1 MNNKIDFRAL
11 ANQYDENCER
21 MRAIADACQN
31 ENRSR
36 NDSEDAEYA
45 ALTMQNQQI
54 QMRMQLAANVKPEVK
69 PVKSVTEL
77 VRENIKNGERTDL
90 LFRDSVTTDIVDAG
104 GIIPLKVQD
113 VLKPLKEGFILDKVG
128 LPFLSGLA
136 GTYVWPTYEMVEAT
150 IAGEGVELG
159 DTALSMSKLTA
170 TPERIGIA
178 IPVTRQAINQSE
190 GLIENIIREIMPL
203 SLRYLLNDILFS
215 TTLVDGAELLKGPF
229 VDIASGSAT
238 YADGT
243 ANSVVS
249 LSATP
254 TFEELNVQM
263 KAALLE
269 TGIEGGHLCW
279 VMTKSMEATLEGTP
293 INSNGIF
300 VPMIQGH
307 TLCGLPVYTTNSI
320 RDGETEYIGLGDWAY
335 QPMGLFGDI
344 RFIVDPYTKSRADS
358 VDFVLNADYG
368 TKTLRTE
375 AFKLGKCGS

>member
-1 MNNKIDFRAL
+1 MNNRIDVRAL
-11 ANQYDENCER
+11 ANQYDENCEKI
-21 MRAIADACQN
+21 RAIADACQN

-36 NDSEDAEYA
+36 NDSENAEYA

-54 QMRMQLAANVKPEVK
+54 QMRMQLAANVKTEVK
-69 PVKSVTEL
+69 PVKTVTEL
-77 VRENIKNGERTDL
+77 IRENIKNGERTDL

-104 GIIPLKVQD
+104 GIIPLKVQE

-136 GTYVWPTYEMVEAT
+136 GTYVWPTYEMVEAS

-159 DTALSMSKLTA
+159 DTTLSMSKLTA

-190 GLIENIIREIMPL
+190 GLIENIVREIMPL

-243 ANSVVS
+243 TNSVVS

-269 TGIEGGHLCW
+269 TGIEGDHLCW
-279 VMTKSMEATLEGTP
+279 IMTKSMEATLEGTP
-293 INSNGIF
+293 INSDGIF
-300 VPMIQGH
+300 VPMIQNH
-307 TLCGLPVYTTNSI
+307 MLCGLPVYTTNSI
-320 RDGETEYIGLGDWAY
+320 RDSKTEYIGLGDWAY

-375 AFKLGKCGS
+375 AFKLGKCGA

>member
-1 MNNKIDFRAL
+1 MNSKIDVRAL
-11 ANQYDENCER
+11 ANQYDENCEKI
-21 MRAIADACQN
+21 RAIADACQN

-36 NDSEDAEYA
+36 NDSEEAEYA

-54 QMRMQLAANVKPEVK
+54 QMRMQLAANVKTEVK
-69 PVKSVTEL
+69 PVKSITEL
-77 VRENIKNGERTDL
+77 IRENIKNGERTDL

-104 GIIPLKVQD
+104 GIIPLKVQE
-113 VLKPLKEGFILDKVG
+113 VLDPLKEGFILDKVG
-128 LPFLSGLA
+128 LPFLNGLV
-136 GTYVWPTYEMVEAT
+136 GTYVWPTYEMVEASV
-150 IAGEGVELG
+150 AGETVELG
-159 DTALSMSKLTA
+159 DAALSMSKLTA

-190 GLIENIIREIMPL
+190 DLIENIVRKIMPL
-203 SLRYLLNDILFS
+203 SLRYLLNDILFG
-215 TTLVDGAELLKGPF
+215 TTIVNGAELLKGPF
-229 VDIASGSAT
+229 VDIANGTAT

-243 ANSVVS
+243 SNSVVS

-269 TGIEGGHLCW
+269 TGIGGDHLCW
-279 VMTKSMEATLEGTP
+279 IMTKSMEATLEGTP
-293 INSNGIF
+293 INSDGIF
-300 VPMIQGH
+300 VPMIQNH

-375 AFKLGKCGS
+375 AFKLGKCGE